1 MRMSQ
6 SEVELR
12 LEFTIFT
19 VFLIFP
25 MRMISKIFEKCDLLK
40 SRVKVMW
47 LEKCTR
53 DFKPDEDSP
62 IVLVWVLLQSLP
74 FTVTQGIT

>member
-1 MRMSQ
+1 MSQ

-19 VFLIFP
+19 VLLIFP
-25 MRMISKIFEKCDLLK
+25 MRMISKIFEKRDLLK

-53 DFKPDEDSP
+53 DFKPGEDSP
-62 IVLVWVLLQSLP
+62 IVLVWVLLRSLP